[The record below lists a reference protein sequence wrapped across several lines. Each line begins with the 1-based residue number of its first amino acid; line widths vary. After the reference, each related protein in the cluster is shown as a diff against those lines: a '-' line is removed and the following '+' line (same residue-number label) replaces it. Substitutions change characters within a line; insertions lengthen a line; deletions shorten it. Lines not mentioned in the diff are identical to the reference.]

1 VITRAELLRT
11 ALAATLAGGA
21 VAVAP
26 ALAQQRAGDVELL
39 ELALVLERL
48 EGELY
53 RRAVREVPDLSR
65 TARSLARDFGR
76 HEREHEQAIEDLIG
90 RLGGE
95 VPPDPQLRLDDA
107 LRDEASFLRTMQL
120 LEDTGVGAYN
130 AAGPLVLNRD
140 VLSVAGSIVQ
150 VEGRHAGAIRDL
162 RGEDPAP
169 SAFDEPVPGPE
180 ALRRAAPFVA

>member
-1 VITRAELLRT
+1 MITRAELLRS
-11 ALAATLAGGA
+11 ALLATLAGGA
-21 VAVAP
+21 GAVAP
-26 ALAQQRAGDVELL
+26 ALAQQRAGDVEVL
-39 ELALVLERL
+39 ELALMLERL

-65 TARSLARDFGR
+65 TARAYARDFGR
-76 HEREHEQAIEDLIG
+76 HELEHEKAIEDLLG
-90 RLGGE
+90 RLGAE
-95 VPPDPQLRLDDA
+95 VPEDPTFRLDDA

-130 AAGPLVLNRD
+130 AAGPLLLNRD
-140 VLSVAGSIVQ
+140 VLAIAGSIVQ

-162 RGEDPAP
+162 RGEDPSP
-169 SAFDEPVPGPE
+169 SAFDAPVPGPE